1 VRVPPRD
8 PIGLGDRLD
17 VGDEASLR
25 TARVGNDDLGV
36 EALTDPGSA
45 TGRPERRPVR
55 PLGIRA
61 GAGKLQPIIMVRADL
76 DVDDVVR
83 DR

>member
-1 VRVPPRD
+1 MAVRHPV
-8 PIGLGDRLD
+8 GLGDRLD
-17 VGDEASLR
+17 GADLAPFCASSI
-25 TARVGNDDLGV
+25 GHDDLRI
-36 EALTDPGSA
+36 EALADPGSA
-45 TGRPERRPVR
+45 TGRPERHPVR

-76 DVDDVVR
+76 HVDDVVR